1 MTHSPASRAAFFLV
15 AAVMASGCASY
26 RLGPVNSAILT
37 GQAIEVGMFQNDTPQ
52 PGLTESL
59 NASIRRELQRD
70 GTFGLATGGDGDVLL
85 TGNIAAYRRSAVS
98 FQPRDIL
105 SVRDFEVELVTRV
118 RAAEKATGKVL
129 IDRELTGRTTVRLGG
144 DLASAERQALPMLA
158 NDLAKKNR
166 RAPSRGRM
174 VVRRLANR

>member
-1 MTHSPASRAAFFLV
+1 MIRLAASRAAMFL
-15 AAVMASGCASY
+15 AAVMMASGCASY
-26 RLGPVNSAILT
+26 RLGPVNPAIPA
-37 GQAIEVGMFQNDTPQ
+37 GQAIEVGLFQNATPQ
-52 PGLTESL
+52 PGLTESV

-85 TGNIAAYRRSAVS
+85 TGSITAYRRSAVS

-105 SVRDFEVELVTRV
+105 SVRDFEVELVTRI

-144 DLASAERQALPMLA
+144 DLANAERQALPLLA
-158 NDLAKKNR
+158 NDLARKTV
-166 RAPSRGRM
+166 AL
-174 VVRRLANR
+174 LAEGKW

>member
-1 MTHSPASRAAFFLV
+1 MIRLAASRAAMFL
-15 AAVMASGCASY
+15 AAVMMTNGCASY
-26 RLGPVNSAILT
+26 RLGPVNPAIPA
-37 GQAIEVGMFQNDTPQ
+37 GQAIEVGLFQNATPQ
-52 PGLTESL
+52 PGLTESV

-85 TGNIAAYRRSAVS
+85 TGSITAYRRSAVS

-105 SVRDFEVELVTRV
+105 SVRDFEVELVTRI

-144 DLASAERQALPMLA
+144 DLANAERQALPLLA
-158 NDLAKKNR
+158 NDLARKTV
-166 RAPSRGRM
+166 AL
-174 VVRRLANR
+174 LADGKW

>member
-1 MTHSPASRAAFFLV
+1 MTHSPASRAAFFLAV
-15 AAVMASGCASY
+15 AVVASGCASY
-26 RLGPVNSAILT
+26 RLGPVNPAIPA
-37 GQAIEVGMFQNDTPQ
+37 GQAIEVGLFQNATPQ

-85 TGNIAAYRRSAVS
+85 TGYCRSAVS

-105 SVRDFEVELVTRV
+105 SVRDFEVELVTRI

-158 NDLAKKNR
+158 NDLAKKTV
-166 RAPSRGRM
+166 AL
-174 VVRRLANR
+174 LAEGVW

>member
-1 MTHSPASRAAFFLV
+1 MIRPPASRSAFFLA
-15 AAVMASGCASY
+15 AAVMVSGCASY
-26 RLGPVNSAILT
+26 RLGPVNPAIPT
-37 GQAIEVGMFQNDTPQ
+37 GQAIEVGLFQNTTPQ

-70 GTFGLATGGDGDVLL
+70 GTFELATGGDGDVLIA
-85 TGNIAAYRRSAVS
+85 GNITAYRRSAVS

-105 SVRDFEVELVTRV
+105 SVRDFEVELVTRIL
-118 RAAEKATGKVL
+118 ASEKATGKVL

-158 NDLAKKNR
+158 NDLAKKTV
-166 RAPSRGRM
+166 AL
-174 VVRRLANR
+174 LAEGVW